1 MTVLLKAET
10 IWQGN
15 YCCCGQKQKIMSGW
29 HTHTHTNTHCE
40 VIFTGPQTSSRRQH
54 ICKSLS
60 SIPSMDFTTSC
71 HQTLLL
77 LLFSSHSPFFPSI
90 EELACGFYRIH
101 INLLTRPPESQGWK
115 STTHVWQK
123 EWSNTHIRKKQKQ
136 KPKRV
141 KAGRSIRKLHKK
153 KERRKLT
160 FALPFKTVNTF
171 I

>member
-1 MTVLLKAET
+1 MTGELLLLRAKTKDYERV
-10 IWQGN
+10 
-15 YCCCGQKQKIMSGW
+15 
-29 HTHTHTNTHCE
+29 THCE

-153 KERRKLT
+153 KKGGNWRLLFHSKQ
-160 FALPFKTVNTF
+160 
-171 I
+171 

>member
-1 MTVLLKAET
+1 MTGELLLLRAKTKDYERVT
-10 IWQGN
+10 
-15 YCCCGQKQKIMSGW
+15 Y
-29 HTHTHTNTHCE
+29 THTHKHTLW

-71 HQTLLL
+71 HQTLL

-136 KPKRV
+136 KPKWV

-153 KERRKLT
+153 NKGGNWRLLFHSKQ
-160 FALPFKTVNTF
+160 
-171 I
+171 

>member
-15 YCCCGQKQKIMSGW
+15 YCCCGQKQKIMSEW